1 MSENRQQENLFSYV
15 KAVWLRAQKLH
26 LAAGVLALCRWI
38 IPLFLAVMAID
49 WLMDLPTVLRA
60 AGLAGLLSV
69 SALKAWRCGWLDVR
83 AFNPAHTAL
92 RIEDNIGGFESLL
105 VSAVQLR
112 AGELSPGTSESLR
125 DMACSRAEQAVTP
138 LQPTDAVDYQVL
150 RRPVI
155 IVGLLSL
162 IIGVFAVVN
171 GPLLAVGATRIFAPW
186 TTIPYPTRTQL
197 DLTSGDMIVQEGGS
211 VKLKADV
218 SGVIPGH
225 AKLALRTGT
234 GKSRGHELPI
244 TNDACEYTIESVFRG
259 FEYRILAGDA
269 RSPWRSVQV
278 IASPRI
284 ERAEVSLEFPPY
296 TNRSDET
303 VEALTLTVPEDTSIN
318 WSLTLDRAV
327 SKAEFKPAGAKAIP
341 LDISPD
347 GRTVTMR
354 RVAAESRA
362 YSFSWVEREHDF
374 AFTGPSHHLQVMPDQ
389 RPHVELTSP
398 KGNLYATL
406 GRKLELAFRGRDD
419 HGIGESVVAYR
430 VNKTGEEKVSFSVPA
445 PGDGSEQTVDW
456 DYRKVLGDLA
466 IGDSVSFVV
475 ELTDRYPG
483 KGGPHRVRSAARRM
497 TFLSR
502 EDYLKHIAKQKRRL
516 LSRLRAIYREERGV
530 HATIRNLDPSADVFI
545 QTCQLEAVR
554 QDLMR
559 ERLGVLVGR
568 MHDLMEDLAAN
579 NITDKSETQTLARLH
594 TDLQT
599 VAEKHVG
606 RAASALRALAGAS
619 NKASSGG
626 PNPAVAVRMVDNA
639 ARELGCLVLQIGFRE
654 ATEVMAR
661 ELHAIAETQALL
673 RLQTML
679 SPGTPNDKTE
689 LLSNTQNQLAQ
700 WLVRLLGALPQD
712 KETTIEDALVAF
724 NLSRL
729 TKKLRSV
736 GVDTKM
742 LETVALIRK
751 SASGDSGKAARLQ
764 AAVIS
769 SLLHAEFRLRIGA
782 EHEALVKAGD
792 LFGLQVSD
800 QKKLRVE
807 ITVLTDE
814 QFKQRQAEFARAQV
828 ALQMKL
834 QLLLMPEIPAPRAR
848 LFDIDLPSP
857 PPVEKLLASAEGA
870 MKKSAALI
878 DAGDRDKALIQ
889 QQQAETSFDALVQIV
904 RQRIDVMT
912 EMQRV
917 GALIGAAGNYSTEI
931 VLFEERQLGLLEKTE
946 DAADDKANSAHL
958 ALLEQKLL
966 DDVER
971 FKNRII
977 EQNKSRA
984 TSGQDASAIL
994 NSLDKIARLM
1004 TSAVSSLKGNQPAKA
1019 IDQQEAVIDVIG
1031 QAVALLDGQTTN
1043 LSSFAT
1049 VLTDTRIALR
1059 PGPYVADI
1067 QAEQRD
1073 LVVVTGKAKP
1083 ADLPHYA
1090 IVQKNLVHAVNAV
1103 LNSLEAL
1110 SHRVEVGTVML
1121 FAKDDMSE
1129 ASIAILANDLEEAA
1143 DAQTVVAESLQK
1155 LLVKLRAVTPQYSY
1169 MLEVTEFFQGI
1180 VSEGLIIHAEQSQLC
1195 EKLLTAPDGASL
1207 DELID
1212 QQRRLESRAKTY
1224 GSGLHKVT
1232 GQKSYGA
1239 SAGYMSAAISQLK
1252 TGDRA
1257 AALKQ
1262 MKLADD
1268 TLGADMEKLLNLM
1281 ELFSHVLKPPPGPVP
1296 TPEAVIV
1303 LDVLAIASGQKTL
1316 YRKTQSVSPEQVA
1329 GFAAR
1334 QTELATRCGA
1344 LLKRVDSHA
1353 KRYMSSAAS
1362 STEAPAGQQKRLGN
1376 FFAHSHAKI
1385 TGANKLM
1392 LEAASKLK
1400 GGSVGEAITGQ
1411 QKAGELLR
1419 HFLIEYINEFLAVPG
1434 PVPGDASLKPPIE
1447 SLGDDLTL
1455 FSPGAIS
1462 GSKPKG
1468 GRQEW
1473 QVLGR
1478 RDRAAL
1484 NENFARELPL
1494 EYRAIL
1500 KDYYERLAR

>member
-1 MSENRQQENLFSYV
+1 
-15 KAVWLRAQKLH
+15 
-26 LAAGVLALCRWI
+26 
-38 IPLFLAVMAID
+38 
-49 WLMDLPTVLRA
+49 
-60 AGLAGLLSV
+60 
-69 SALKAWRCGWLDVR
+69 
-83 AFNPAHTAL
+83 
-92 RIEDNIGGFESLL
+92 
-105 VSAVQLR
+105 
-112 AGELSPGTSESLR
+112 
-125 DMACSRAEQAVTP
+125 MACSRAEQAVTP
-138 LQPTDAVDYQVL
+138 LQPVDAVDYQAL

-155 IVGLLSL
+155 IAGLLSL

-186 TTIPYPTRTQL
+186 TTLPYPTRTQL
-197 DLTSGDMIVQEGGS
+197 ELASDNMIVQEGGS
-211 VKLKADV
+211 VQLRANV
-218 SGVIPGH
+218 SGVIPTH
-225 AKLALRTGT
+225 ARLALRTGT
-234 GKSRGHELPI
+234 GKSRLHELPI

-269 RSPWRSVQV
+269 KSPWRTVQV
-278 IASPRI
+278 IPSPRI
-284 ERAEVSLEFPPY
+284 AKAEVSLDFPDY
-296 TNRSDET
+296 TNRPDET
-303 VEALTLTVPEDTSIN
+303 VEALTLTVPEDTNIS
-318 WSLTLDRAV
+318 WHLTLDRGV
-327 SKAEFKPAGAKAIP
+327 SKAYFNPAGAKPIP

-347 GRTVTMR
+347 GLTVTMR
-354 RVAAESRA
+354 RVAAESRG
-362 YSFSWVEREHDF
+362 YNFSWVEREHDF

-398 KGNLYATL
+398 KSNLYATL

-419 HGIGESVVAYR
+419 HGIAESVVAYR
-430 VNKTGEEKVSFSVPA
+430 VNKNAEEKVSFSVPA
-445 PGDGSEQTVDW
+445 PGDGSEQAIDW
-456 DYRKVLGDLA
+456 DYRKVLGHLA

-475 ELTDRYPG
+475 ELTDSYPG
-483 KGGPHRVRSAARRM
+483 KSGPHRVRSAARRM

-530 HATIRNLDPSADVFI
+530 HATIRKLDPSDDVFI

-594 TDLQT
+594 SELQT
-599 VAEKHVG
+599 VAEKHISS
-606 RAASALRALAGAS
+606 AASALRALAGSS
-619 NKASSGG
+619 NNASSGG
-626 PNPAVAVRMVDNA
+626 PDPAAAVRMVDNA

-673 RLQTML
+673 RLGTML
-679 SPGTPNDKTE
+679 SPETPNDKTE
-689 LLSNTQNQLAQ
+689 RLSNGQNQLAQ
-700 WLVRLLGALPQD
+700 WLTRLLGAMPQD

-742 LETVALIRK
+742 LDAVALIRK
-751 SASGDSGKAARLQ
+751 SASGDSGKASRLQ
-764 AAVIS
+764 AEVIS
-769 SLLHAEFRLRIGA
+769 SLLHAEFRLRIGS

-792 LFGLQVSD
+792 LFASQVSD
-800 QKKLRVE
+800 QKKLRE
-807 ITVLTDE
+807 QIAALTSE
-814 QFKQRQAEFARAQV
+814 QFKQRQTEFARAQ
-828 ALQMKL
+828 AAIQMKL
-834 QLLLMPEIPAPRAR
+834 QLLLMPEIPAPRPR
-848 LFDIDLPSP
+848 LFDIDLPSH

-878 DAGDRDKALIQ
+878 DTGDRDQALIQ
-889 QQQAETSFDALVQIV
+889 QQQAEASFDALVQIV
-904 RQRIDVMT
+904 GQRIDVMT
-912 EMQRV
+912 EIQRV
-917 GALIGAAGNYSTEI
+917 GALIGAVGNYSTGI
-931 VLFEERQLGLLEKTE
+931 VLFEERQLSLLEKTE

-958 ALLEQKLL
+958 ALLEQRLL

-971 FKNRII
+971 FKSRII

-984 TSGQDASAIL
+984 TSDQDASAIL
-994 NSLDKIARLM
+994 NSLDKIAHLM
-1004 TSAVSSLKGNQPAKA
+1004 TSAVSALKENQPAKA
-1019 IDQQEAVIDVIG
+1019 ISHQEATIDVMG
-1031 QAVALLDGQTTN
+1031 QAVALLDKQTTN
-1043 LSSFAT
+1043 LTSFAT

-1059 PGPYVADI
+1059 PGPYVSDI

-1073 LVVVTGKAKP
+1073 LIVATQKAKP
-1083 ADLPHYA
+1083 TDLPQYA

-1103 LNSLEAL
+1103 LNSLDVL
-1110 SHRVEVGTVML
+1110 SHRIEVGTVML

-1129 ASIAILANDLEEAA
+1129 ASIAILDNDLEEAA
-1143 DAQTVVAESLQK
+1143 DAQSVVAESLQE
-1155 LLVKLRAVTPQYSY
+1155 LLVKLQAVTPQYSY
-1169 MLEVTEFFQGI
+1169 MFEVTEFFRGI
-1180 VSEGLIIHAEQSQLC
+1180 VSEGLVIHAEQG
-1195 EKLLTAPDGASL
+1195 LLHKELLAADEASL
-1207 DELID
+1207 AKLIT
-1212 QQRRLESRAKTY
+1212 QQSKLESRAKAY
-1224 GSGLHKVT
+1224 ASGLHKVM
-1232 GQKSYGA
+1232 GRKSYGA
-1239 SAGYMSAAISQLK
+1239 PTEHMSAAISLLK
-1252 TGDRA
+1252 SGDKA
-1257 AALKQ
+1257 AGSEQ
-1262 MKLADD
+1262 MKLAADK
-1268 TLGADMEKLLNLM
+1268 LGADMEELVNLV

-1303 LDVLAIASGQKTL
+1303 LDVLTLASGQKTL
-1316 YRKTQSVSPEQVA
+1316 YRKTQSASPEQVA

-1353 KRYMSSAAS
+1353 KMYMSSAVS
-1362 STEAPAGQQKRLGN
+1362 STEAPAGQQKRLQD
-1376 FFAHSHAKI
+1376 FFANTREQMI
-1385 TGANKLM
+1385 GANKLM
-1392 LEAASKLK
+1392 SQAASKLK
-1400 GGSVGEAITGQ
+1400 GGLADEAITGQ
-1411 QKAGELLR
+1411 HRAGELLR
-1419 HFLIEYINEFLAVPG
+1419 YFLIEYINELLVVP
-1434 PVPGDASLKPPIE
+1434 PPQPGDPAAREPDE
-1447 SLGDDLTL
+1447 SLMDDLTL
-1455 FSPGAIS
+1455 YSPGAVS
-1462 GSKPKG
+1462 GRKPKG